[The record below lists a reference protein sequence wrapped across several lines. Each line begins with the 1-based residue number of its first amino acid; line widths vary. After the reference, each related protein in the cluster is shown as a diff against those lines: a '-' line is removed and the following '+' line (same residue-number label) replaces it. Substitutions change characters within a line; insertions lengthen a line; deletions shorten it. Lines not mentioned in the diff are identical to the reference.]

1 MNFDL
6 SEEQQML
13 VDSITKFLQNDYDF
27 ETRRK
32 LVASEIGYS
41 QQNWKTFAELGWLSV
56 PFAEEHGGFGGNAID
71 VMLMMEAFGK
81 ALVTEPFIPTVILGG
96 RLIELLG
103 NTQQK
108 QELFPAVIQ
117 GELQL
122 ALAYDERVARG
133 NPACLTLQA
142 KPSADG
148 YVLSGEKVMVLN
160 GHNADKLL
168 VSARTSG
175 SLTDAAGISVFVVDA
190 DAVGIEKTSYPTTD
204 GTWAANI
211 VFNDVSV
218 GADQLMGAEEGSALN
233 ALEVVLDEAAV
244 ALGAEAVGA
253 MEVLYKTSVE
263 YCKTRKQFGMPIGKF
278 QVLQH
283 RMVEMFMAHEL
294 TQSTMYMAGLRN
306 LEGGDVAKKAA
317 SAFKV
322 QVGKAGRYIGQ
333 QAVQVH
339 GGMGMT
345 DELNVGY
352 YFKRLTAIDALLGNT
367 DYHLAR
373 YATVA

>member
-1 MNFDL
+1 MNFEL

-13 VDSITKFLQNDYDF
+13 VDSVSKFLQNDYDF

-32 LVASEIGYS
+32 VAASELGYS
-41 QQNWKTFAELGWLSV
+41 ADNWKTFAELGWLSV
-56 PFAEEHGGFGGNAID
+56 PFAEENGGFGGSAVD

-81 ALVTEPFIPTVILGG
+81 ALITEPFIPTVILGG
-96 RLIELLG
+96 RLVELLG
-103 NTQQK
+103 SAEQK
-108 QELFPAVIQ
+108 EALLASVIQ
-117 GELQL
+117 GEVQL
-122 ALAYDERVARG
+122 ALAYDEPGARG
-133 NPACLTLQA
+133 NPACVAATAEQSGDA
-142 KPSADG
+142 YSIN
-148 YVLSGEKVMVLN
+148 GEKVVVLN
-160 GHNADKLL
+160 GHAADKLL
-168 VSARTSG
+168 VTARTG
-175 SLTDAAGISVFVVDA
+175 GGLTDQDGVSVFVVDA
-190 DAVGIEKTSYPTTD
+190 KDPGVEVIAYPSME
-204 GTWAANI
+204 GGRAANI
-211 VFNDVSV
+211 VLK
-218 GADQLMGAEEGSALN
+218 GAKGELLGEAGQAL
-233 ALEVVLDEAAV
+233 AAVETVLDEAVIAM
-244 ALGAEAVGA
+244 GSEAVGA
-253 MEVLYKTSVE
+253 MEVLYKTTVE

-294 TQSTMYMAGLRN
+294 TQSSMYMAGLRN

-333 QAVQVH
+333 QAVQLH

-345 DELNVGY
+345 EELDVGF

-367 DYHLAR
+367 DYHLNR

>member
-13 VDSITKFLQNDYDF
+13 VDSVSKFLQNDYDF

-32 LVASEIGYS
+32 LAASELGYS
-41 QQNWKTFAELGWLSV
+41 ANNWKMFAELGWLSV
-56 PFAEEHGGFGGNAID
+56 PFAEENGGFGGTAVD
-71 VMLMMEAFGK
+71 MMLIMEAFGK
-81 ALVTEPFIPTVILGG
+81 ALITEPFIPTVIMGG
-96 RLIELLG
+96 RLIEVLG
-103 NTQQK
+103 NAVQK
-108 QELFPAVIQ
+108 QELLAAVIQ

-122 ALAYDERVARG
+122 ALAYEERGSRA
-133 NPACLTLQA
+133 NPACVALRAEKSGDEYILN
-142 KPSADG
+142 
-148 YVLSGEKVMVLN
+148 GEKVMVLN
-160 GHNADKLL
+160 GHAADKLL
-168 VSARTSG
+168 VTARTDG
-175 SLTDAAGISVFVVDA
+175 ALADEAGVSVFVVDSSMPGVEITA
-190 DAVGIEKTSYPTTD
+190 YPTTE
-204 GTWAANI
+204 GGRAANI
-211 VFNDVSV
+211 VFNGVKVPAS
-218 GADQLMGAEEGSALN
+218 QLLGAEGQALA
-233 ALEVVLDEAAV
+233 ALEVVLDEATIAI
-244 ALGAEAVGA
+244 GSEAVGA
-253 MEVLYKTSVE
+253 MEVLYKTTVE
-263 YCKTRKQFGMPIGKF
+263 YCKTRKQFGLPIGKF

-333 QAVQVH
+333 QAVQLH

-352 YFKRLTAIDALLGNT
+352 YFKRLTAIDALLGNP
-367 DYHLAR
+367 DYHLNR
-373 YATVA
+373 YGRVS